1 MNNIKI
7 RDAQISASS
16 CVDYNTTGARF
27 ARLGHPEHAWCT
39 GRIYEYLEVDLE
51 EIVPLTYIATQG
63 SPTQDSWVMSYFMK
77 YSVDAVNWIMYQERD
92 VDRVREDGSSL
103 SVCLSVCLP
112 FYLSACL
119 EDLYLIC

>member
-16 CVDYNTTGARF
+16 CVDCNTTGARF

-92 VDRVREDGSSL
+92 VDRVREDGSYLSV
-103 SVCLSVCLP
+103 SVCLSVCLSI
-112 FYLSACL
+112 YLFICL
-119 EDLYLIC
+119 PV